1 MEMINYQNKIVQED
15 MQEILKDIEVNSLK
29 DKTILI
35 TGATGMLATYLVY
48 FLNYLNIIENLNIKI
63 IGIVRNKEK
72 AIRIFKGVKIELL
85 VQDIQTE
92 IKYDNKI
99 DYIFHMASSANPK
112 VILEN
117 PIDIIKANT
126 IGTFNVFELA
136 REKGAK
142 VFFTSTREIYG
153 KVNDSIKFIQEGD
166 MGVVDCLE
174 RRACYPES
182 KRIAETICN
191 SYFYQYGLKYNIIRI
206 AHVYGP
212 GMNIDGDGRIMSD
225 LIENISKNQNIILKS
240 DGTALRA
247 FCYIT
252 DAIRGLLL
260 ILIKGKDNEVYN
272 LSNEKEEIM
281 IKDLAQKAIDIS
293 RKKIKIEYQLN
304 NSEAYT
310 TYKRVGLDNRKLEK
324 LGWNIGINLD
334 KGLEKQLNFQENIS

>member
-1 MEMINYQNKIVQED
+1 MVSLINYQNKIVQED
-15 MQEILKDIEVNSLK
+15 MKEILKDIEFNSLK

-35 TGATGMLATYLVY
+35 TGATGMLAVYLVY

-63 IGIVRNKEK
+63 IGLIRNQEK
-72 AIRIFKGVKIELL
+72 AIKIFEGIEIELL
-85 VQDIQTE
+85 IQDIQDE
-92 IKYDNKI
+92 IKYEHKI

-112 VILEN
+112 TILEN

-136 REKGAK
+136 RNKSAK
-142 VFFTSTREIYG
+142 VFFTSTREVYG
-153 KVNDSIKFIQEGD
+153 KLDESIKFIQESD

-174 RRACYPES
+174 KRACYPES

-191 SYFYQYGLKYNIIRI
+191 SYFYQYGVKYNIIRI

-225 LIENISKNQNIILKS
+225 IIENVSKNKNIILKS

-272 LSNEKEEIM
+272 LSNEKEEIS
-281 IKDLAQKAIDIS
+281 IKDLAQKAINIS
-293 RKKIKIEYQLN
+293 RKELKIEYQIN
-304 NSEAYT
+304 NSGAYT
-310 TYKRVGLDNRKLEK
+310 SYKRIGLDNRKLEE
-324 LGWNIGINLD
+324 LGWNIRISLD
-334 KGLEKQLNFQENIS
+334 KGLEKQIIFQKIL